1 MEVVKKTR
9 KNTMEQLKEEN
20 AAAGRFV
27 PGMHSGPCQEAWA
40 KGLRHYVDGWWRTP
54 DGWKFV
60 TRFFPVF
67 VKKNPD
73 TKKSFNCDVKNE
85 GGQYV
90 LATLPGRD
98 KLQTYLKSIP
108 IWKDLQSLPDGLY
121 TWIFYTRAASPVQF
135 AATKTWSALE
145 MGTTHLAIAARVE
158 ASAVHGAGELRKSG
172 NRYVYNLLSGTF
184 TGDWKKKIGGKGTC
198 TADGLEKYIDEEFR
212 SRFGGFDLSKTG
224 TTLIAADLPVTEGEI
239 DTYTKAGWTFSF
251 YPTQKECLDVMATK
265 TGGRRHT
272 RRGGGDESG
281 MVDPKQVL
289 RGKLIQGVQ
298 KKRLAE
304 LEAKHAEI
312 DTKFGNYRDPKVRQ
326 ALSDARKEV
335 FKLAQE
341 HQRLL
346 ARGKG
351 RTVRQKLGMSEAQRI
366 LQAKQIAKIQAER
379 EAEILKLVAAI
390 TGPKNRERPGW
401 EGPSEAKQQH
411 LAELLH
417 ENDRLLAKG
426 KGRRTT
432 RRS

>member
-9 KNTMEQLKEEN
+9 KNTMEQLLAEN
-20 AAAGRFV
+20 ADAGRFV
-27 PGMHSGPCQEAWA
+27 PGMQTGPCAETWE

-98 KLQTYLKSIP
+98 KLDAYLKSIP

-121 TWIFYTRAASPVQF
+121 TWIFYHRAASPVQF
-135 AATKTWSALE
+135 AATKAWSALE
-145 MGTTHLAIAARVE
+145 MGTIHLAIATRVG

-172 NRYVYNLLSGTF
+172 DTYTYNLLSGTF
-184 TGDWKKKIGGKGTC
+184 TGDWKKRVAGKGVC
-198 TADGLEKYIDEEFR
+198 TAEGLETYIDDEFK
-212 SRFGGFDLSKTG
+212 SRFKTLNLTKTD
-224 TTLIAADLPVTEGEI
+224 TTLITGDLPVTEEEI
-239 DTYTKAGWTFSF
+239 DTYTKAGWTFKF
-251 YPTQKECLDVMATK
+251 FPTQKECLDVMGTK
-265 TGGRRHT
+265 GGRRRT
-272 RRGGGDESG
+272 RRGGELD
-281 MVDPKQVL
+281 MVEPKTLL
-289 RGKLIQGVQ
+289 RAKQIQGVQ
-298 KKRLAE
+298 KKRLEE
-304 LEAKHAEI
+304 LESKNAEI

-351 RTVRQKLGMSEAQRI
+351 RTVRQKLGMSEPQRI
-366 LQAKQIAKIQAER
+366 LLAKQIAKIQEER
-379 EAEILKLVAAI
+379 EAAILKLATAI

-401 EGPSEAKQQH
+401 EGPSEAKQEH
-411 LAELLH
+411 LAQLLT
-417 ENDRLLAKG
+417 ENDRLLAMG